1 MTNLLGLRV
10 EQYKAITLFEAE
22 FSPDGGVV
30 ALMGKNGAG
39 KSSVLDALESL
50 IAGRR
55 MPKAV
60 QPVKAGAHEARVIGK
75 FDDIT
80 VERIW
85 KNGTTSIKVIG
96 ARNESSDEVLARLYS
111 HISLDPLAFAAMDDK
126 AQTAEL
132 LKMIGFDPT
141 PLNTEYANRFAQRTT
156 ENAIVKS
163 LKARLDALPPTPDTK
178 PVNIQDLSD
187 QLQAANITNKARESA
202 EGVVEVRLERATRA
216 KEALL
221 RADNEFATA
230 QRVQERCNEQLAVEE
245 MQLNE
250 ALDKRAAT
258 PPAVDLAPI
267 YTALSAA
274 NGINASHAA
283 AQGRTALETELIAAT
298 KTAVQSTTRL
308 IEISE
313 SKAATLAA
321 AKMPVPGLT
330 IDPETERL
338 MFNGTAFADESTG
351 IKARTGFLIGMM
363 LNPDL
368 KLTVI
373 RDASNLDAGN
383 RAMIDQLA
391 KANGFTV
398 LMEIVDE
405 NAERGIVITDGSVTE
420 IRA

>member
-55 MPKAV
+55 MPKAI

-85 KNGTTSIKVIG
+85 KNGTTSIKVVG
-96 ARNESSDEVLARLYS
+96 NRGESSDEVLARLYS
-111 HISLDPLAFAAMDDK
+111 HISLDPMSFAKMDDK
-126 AQTAEL
+126 EQTAEL

-141 PLNTEYANRFAQRTT
+141 PLNNEYAARFAQRTT

-163 LKARLDALPPTPDTK
+163 LKARLEALPPTPDTK
-178 PVNIQDLSD
+178 PVDIQDLSD
-187 QLQAANITNKARESA
+187 QLQAANASNTARESVQ
-202 EGVVEVRLERATRA
+202 GVLEVRTERIERAAAEVIRMQ
-216 KEALL
+216 
-221 RADNEFATA
+221 NEL
-230 QRVQERCNEQLAVEE
+230 QN
-245 MQLNE
+245 
-250 ALDKRAAT
+250 ALDRQKQEQDGVDRALADVMT
-258 PPAVDLAPI
+258 APAAVDVAPI
-267 YTALSAA
+267 YAALSAA
-274 NGINASHAA
+274 NGINAAHAA
-283 AQGRTALETELIAAT
+283 AQGRTALETELVAAT

-308 IEISE
+308 IEITE
-313 SKAATLAA
+313 AKAATLAA

-373 RDASNLDAGN
+373 RDASNLDARN

-391 KANGFTV
+391 RDNGFTV

-405 NAERGIVITDGSVTE
+405 NAERGIVITDGTITE